1 MFWERCSAA
10 EAFQSAPRA
19 RIGHVALAV
28 DASASWGEELLLIH
42 GGLSEEKHA
51 LSDLVV
57 LQARLP
63 GACMHMHACSSA

>member
-1 MFWERCSAA
+1 MHSCVL
-10 EAFQSAPRA
+10 PLTYCTHRA

-42 GGLSEEKHA
+42 GGLSEERLA

-57 LQARLP
+57 LQVRLITKQK
-63 GACMHMHACSSA
+63 AAQQL